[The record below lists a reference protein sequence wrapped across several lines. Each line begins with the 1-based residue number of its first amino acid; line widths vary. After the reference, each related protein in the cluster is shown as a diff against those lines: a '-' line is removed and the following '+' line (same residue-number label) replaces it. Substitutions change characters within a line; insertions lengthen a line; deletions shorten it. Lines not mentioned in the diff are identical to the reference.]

1 MLRIEEFESN
11 PGAAGLIGDPARGR
25 LSALWG
31 YLVRQILQFAQHL
44 AGRSV
49 SISRMAESRRYLPWP
64 FQAVKVV
71 ALRV

>member
-1 MLRIEEFESN
+1 MLRIEEFW
-11 PGAAGLIGDPARGR
+11 GIPALPDWKAPLQGC